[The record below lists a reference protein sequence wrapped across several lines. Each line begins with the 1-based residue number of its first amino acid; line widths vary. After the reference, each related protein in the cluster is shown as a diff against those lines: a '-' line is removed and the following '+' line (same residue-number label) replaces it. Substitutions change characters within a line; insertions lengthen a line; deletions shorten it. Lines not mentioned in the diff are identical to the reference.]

1 MHVHVWG
8 MVHVWYSVCV
18 CVGECMH
25 VACVRGGGGDLF
37 LTSHVSRCM
46 KKSRDLK
53 KVKLISYLFSF
64 ISATLL
70 AIRFPKA

>member
-25 VACVRGGGGDLF
+25 VACVRGGGTYF
-37 LTSHVSRCM
+37 
-46 KKSRDLK
+46 
-53 KVKLISYLFSF
+53 
-64 ISATLL
+64 LL
-70 AIRFPKA
+70 AMFPGA